1 MKMCLLAALTA
12 TITATP
18 MVFTMEDSVTS
29 VNIGEIAENLADYI
43 PEEMR
48 GAFDYN

>member
-1 MKMCLLAALTA
+1 MLAALSA
-12 TITATP
+12 AITATP
-18 MVFTMEDSVTS
+18 MVFTMENSVTP
-29 VNIGEIAENLADYI
+29 VKIGEIAENLADYI